1 MAWTDITNTF
11 IAVGKAVRARDIR
24 ALRDNFAAMAAGEAG
39 APRIQRAAIAPEAV
53 GVTELATSVRPS
65 ATLTGQLY
73 SGVFDAIGEV
83 ALLVRQGA
91 GSEFVGRGDTLSG
104 EEWGFLYFNGDSP
117 GLEWAQAG
125 SIPVGSQWRATT
137 ASGALPSSSGSQ
149 VVMAVR
155 VA

>member
-53 GVTELATSVRPS
+53 GVTELAEGIRPS

-73 SGVFDAIGEV
+73 SGVFNAIGEV
-83 ALLVRQGA
+83 GVLVRSTAPAVARGEVVGA
-91 GSEFVGRGDTLSG
+91 GYSFLEYRGEST
-104 EEWGFLYFNGDSP
+104 
-117 GLEWAQAG
+117 GLEWAAG
-125 SIPVGSQWRATT
+125 DPVPAGSQWRAITSAT
-137 ASGALPSSSGSQ
+137 ATDGGTEQ
-149 VVMAVR
+149 VIWAVR

>member
-24 ALRDNFAAMAAGEAG
+24 ALRDNIAALAAGEAG

-53 GVTELATSVRPS
+53 GVAELAESIRPS

-73 SGVFDAIGEV
+73 SGVFNAVGEV
-83 ALLVRQGA
+83 ATFTRSKSTSD
-91 GSEFVGRGDTLSG
+91 GSEVPAVVR
-104 EEWGFLYFNGDSP
+104 
-117 GLEWAQAG
+117 G
-125 SIPVGSQWRATT
+125 SILATENGYAWSFKDGPAIPAGQQWRAHDAAT
-137 ASGALPSSSGSQ
+137 GVSSGSPGSQ
-149 VVMAVR
+149 TVLAVR